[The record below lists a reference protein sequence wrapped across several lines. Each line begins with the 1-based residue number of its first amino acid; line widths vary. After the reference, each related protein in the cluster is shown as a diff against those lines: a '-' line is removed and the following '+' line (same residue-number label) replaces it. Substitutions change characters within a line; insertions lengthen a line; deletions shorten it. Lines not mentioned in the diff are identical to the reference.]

1 MSRSVPEWWGK
12 TDDSPIPP
20 RVKLRIFE
28 KALGRC
34 NGCGNR
40 IYAGTIP
47 AYDHIIALVNGGQN
61 RESNLQLLCS
71 LCHQIKTGADVAEKS
86 LVYRKKAKHLGIKL
100 KQSRP
105 IPGSRA
111 SGLKRGFDGIVRRR
125 DGT

>member
-1 MSRSVPEWWGK
+1 MRSVPEWIGK

-34 NGCGNR
+34 NACGSR
-40 IYAGTIP
+40 IYGGTVP

-61 RESNLQLLCS
+61 RESNLQLLCGP
-71 LCHQIKTGADVAEKS
+71 CHGAKTGVDIAEKA

-100 KQSRP
+100 KKSRP

-111 SGLKRGFDGIVRRR
+111 SGLKKGFDGIVKRR
-125 DGT
+125 